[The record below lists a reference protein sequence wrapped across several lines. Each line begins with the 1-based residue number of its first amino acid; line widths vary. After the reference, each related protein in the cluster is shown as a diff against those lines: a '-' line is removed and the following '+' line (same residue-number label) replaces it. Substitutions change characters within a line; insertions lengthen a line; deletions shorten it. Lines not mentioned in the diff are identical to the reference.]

1 MQEHDNG
8 KMREALK
15 LAFPAV
21 DQELQRD
28 LWPLML
34 RRMDDAKAQADPVV
48 PWYDWVLAGAVTV
61 AFVFFPKLAL
71 LLAYHL

>member
-1 MQEHDNG
+1 MQEHENG

-15 LAFPAV
+15 LAFPEV
-21 DQELQRD
+21 DQELRRD

-34 RRMDDAKAQADPVV
+34 GRMEGTGPRV
-48 PWYDWVLAGAVTV
+48 PWFDWVLAGAVT
-61 AFVFFPKLAL
+61 ASFVFFPKLAL

>member
-1 MQEHDNG
+1 MQEHDAE
-8 KMREALK
+8 KVRESLK
-15 LAFPAV
+15 LVFPPI

-34 RRMDDAKAQADPVV
+34 RRMETPIRVV
-48 PWYDWVLAGAVTV
+48 PWYDWALAGAVAV
-61 AFVFFPKLAL
+61 LFVLVPKLAL